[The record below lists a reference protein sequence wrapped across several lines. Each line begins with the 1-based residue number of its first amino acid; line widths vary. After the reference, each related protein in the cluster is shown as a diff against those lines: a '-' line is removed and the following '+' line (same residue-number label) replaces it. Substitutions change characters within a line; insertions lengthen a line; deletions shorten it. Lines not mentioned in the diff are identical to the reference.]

1 MPSDPSPD
9 FLHSIKS
16 DEFLPPISLWTTLG
30 GLVIV
35 GAVGVAVTL
44 ASIIK
49 YNTTVKAAA
58 TIRPTGELRIVQAAT
73 EGTVKLIEVKENQTV
88 KQGQAIATID
98 DSRLQIQKSQLQGNI
113 QQDKAQL
120 AQIEAQI
127 SALDTQAA
135 AEQSFINRTT
145 TSAEAELRGNLRNY
159 QNQKVVTQSEVQ
171 EAETSLDIAKSQLKM
186 LEPLAKQGVISQVQL
201 QETRQAFVVAVGK
214 LERAKAAQN
223 PSASAVEVAKERI
236 AQERARGE
244 ASLATLS
251 RERKELIQRRIT
263 TQSQLNKSQKELQQL
278 GIDLYKSVIRAPV
291 DGTIL
296 KLDLRNPGQTV
307 RPGEF
312 IAQIAPSD
320 APLVVKAR
328 IAAQDIS
335 KVKTCKAEKIKNCE
349 EGKVQLRFSAYP
361 YPDYG
366 TLKGA
371 VRAIAPDAITSQGSG
386 TGQGSGTSASSYQ
399 GSGTGASSYE
409 VTIQPERSY
418 LVKGGH
424 QYPIQSGM
432 EVTADIISR
441 EETVLTFM
449 LRRARLLTDL

>member
-171 EAETSLDIAKSQLKM
+171 EAETTVEIAKSQLKM
-186 LEPLAKQGVISQVQL
+186 LEPLAKEGVISQVQL
-201 QETRQAFVVAVGK
+201 
-214 LERAKAAQN
+214 
-223 PSASAVEVAKERI
+223 
-236 AQERARGE
+236 
-244 ASLATLS
+244 
-251 RERKELIQRRIT
+251 
-263 TQSQLNKSQKELQQL
+263 
-278 GIDLYKSVIRAPV
+278 
-291 DGTIL
+291 
-296 KLDLRNPGQTV
+296 
-307 RPGEF
+307 
-312 IAQIAPSD
+312 
-320 APLVVKAR
+320 
-328 IAAQDIS
+328 
-335 KVKTCKAEKIKNCE
+335 
-349 EGKVQLRFSAYP
+349 
-361 YPDYG
+361 
-366 TLKGA
+366 
-371 VRAIAPDAITSQGSG
+371 
-386 TGQGSGTSASSYQ
+386 
-399 GSGTGASSYE
+399 
-409 VTIQPERSY
+409 
-418 LVKGGH
+418 
-424 QYPIQSGM
+424 
-432 EVTADIISR
+432 
-441 EETVLTFM
+441 
-449 LRRARLLTDL
+449 